1 MAAFDINLQKRCERM
16 SLYSVILPLFTHV
29 LPMLF
34 FVFMGVDVWIRN
46 PRKTEHR
53 LVGITAL
60 CFVLLF
66 MEEYVRHQ
74 LPIAYSPWLSTVW
87 FSSVGIA
94 VPLLAW
100 HLFVKFAR
108 WDLRMPKYVYPYVFY
123 LPMLLVLINI
133 ALNGRMLSV
142 TEFTQQGIWKVPVF
156 NTSYYITLLASLLVN
171 VLMLVPLLL
180 GKRAAAT
187 RELREIF
194 NYLILGVSVS
204 AGWVAVFGLIDFQGH
219 LPPYPYLYGE
229 IFWCAILRHTMKRY
243 DFMTFSDKRYEKLFN
258 LNPAAIVL
266 MDLQGQVKEANPSAR
281 QLFESIAQEDRNVLP
296 LLTKDVRRRIERQ
309 EAIRHVEMPF
319 GSDGQQQ
326 REVLIDG
333 DYLSVEYEPHLL
345 LIMRDITLQKRD
357 QREIMFLAYHDS
369 LTRLPNRRYF
379 HLKLEEAIRDA
390 AASQA
395 GELAT
400 VLIDVDRFKEIN
412 DKYGHQAGDE
422 VLQLAADII
431 RDAVGNEGMAARL
444 GGDEFVVFLYPVSSR
459 QAVYDKMTQLRQAFE
474 RATMLREGQ
483 PVTFGISLGAS
494 FYPEDGE
501 TGDTLLNQAD
511 KAMYRAKIK
520 RRQSE

>member
-34 FVFMGVDVWIRN
+34 FIFMGVDVWMRN
-46 PRKTEHR
+46 PHKTEHR

-66 MEEYVRHQ
+66 LEEYVRHQ
-74 LPIAYSPWLSTVW
+74 LPIAYSPWLSSVW

-100 HLFVKFAR
+100 HLFVKIAQ
-108 WDLRMPKYVYPYVFY
+108 WDRRMPKYVYPYVFY
-123 LPMLLVLINI
+123 LPMLLPLVNI
-133 ALNGRMLSV
+133 ALNDRMISA

-156 NTSYYITLLASLLVN
+156 NAPYYIALLASLLVN

-180 GKRAAAT
+180 GRRAAVS
-187 RELREIF
+187 REHREIF

-204 AGWVAVFGLIDFQGH
+204 AGWVAVFGLINFQGH

-281 QLFESIAQEDRNVLP
+281 QLFESIAEDDRNVLS
-296 LLTKDVRRRIERQ
+296 LLTEDVRRRIERQ
-309 EAIRHVEMPF
+309 EAIQHVEMPI
-319 GSDGQQQ
+319 GRDGEQ

-390 AASQA
+390 ANQA
-395 GELAT
+395 GRLAT

-412 DKYGHQAGDE
+412 DRHGHQAGDE
-422 VLQLAADII
+422 VLQLAAGIV
-431 RDAVGNEGMAARL
+431 REAVGNEGVAARL

-459 QAVYDKMTQLRQAFE
+459 QAVYDKMTQLQQAFE
-474 RATMLREGQ
+474 RATILREGQ
-483 PVTFGISLGAS
+483 PMAIGISLGAS

-501 TGDTLLNQAD
+501 TGDALLNQAD
-511 KAMYRAKIK
+511 KAMYRVKIK